1 VVPPETKG
9 LLIHNRGSYRTAK
22 RRDEESVNLAPPV
35 HTGMKVLVTD
45 PIADAGLDRLRDAG
59 HEVETDYDVE
69 GEALLDAV
77 SDANALI
84 VRSGTEVTE
93 AVFDAAPE
101 LVIVGRAGIGVDN
114 IDIEAATDHGVIVA
128 NAPEGNVRAAAEH
141 TVAMTFAVA
150 RSIPQAHGRLLGGE
164 WAKGEF
170 LGTEVNNKTLTIVG
184 LGRVGQ
190 EVAKRLDS
198 LGMDLV
204 VYDPYISEERA
215 DRLGAELVEDLHEAL
230 ARGDF
235 ATVHTPLLPETE
247 GMIGEDELA
256 QLEGGYLINCAR
268 GGIVDEDALAEAV
281 DDGVLAGAALDSFA
295 EEPLPRDSPLLDV
308 EEIVLTPH
316 LGAST
321 EAAQENVAVD
331 TAEAVLAA
339 FDDEPVLTAL
349 NAPSVDET
357 AFPRIKPYIAVAET
371 AGKVAAQLLDGRI
384 TSVEATYEGDIAE
397 EDVELVTASALKG
410 VFEPLEWQVNAVT
423 APRLAEERGIDV
435 TESKTRQTEDFQSL
449 VRVTVHNG
457 EDSIAVEGTLFAGED
472 PRIVRIDGFRV
483 DAVPYGHMLVARNTD
498 EPGVIGLIGTV
509 LGDYDVNIAGMY
521 NARETQGG
529 EALTVYN
536 LDHDVPDDAIEAL
549 LEDDRIVEVTEIT
562 LDDADERPAE

>member
-1 VVPPETKG
+1 
-9 LLIHNRGSYRTAK
+9 
-22 RRDEESVNLAPPV
+22 
-35 HTGMKVLVTD
+35 MKVLVTD

-59 HEVETDYDVE
+59 HEVVTDYESE

-77 SDANALI
+77 ADANALI
-84 VRSGTEVTE
+84 VRSGTDVNE
-93 AVFDAAPE
+93 AVFEAATD

-150 RSIPQAHGRLLGGE
+150 RSIPQAHGRLVGGE

-215 DRLGAELVEDLHEAL
+215 DRLGAELVDDLHDAL
-230 ARGDF
+230 AAGDF

-295 EEPLPRDSPLLDV
+295 EEPLPKDSPLLDV

-331 TAEAVLAA
+331 TAEAVLSA
-339 FDDEPVLTAL
+339 FADEPVLTAL

-384 TSVEATYEGDIAE
+384 TSVETTYEGDIAE

-410 VFEPLEWQVNAVT
+410 VFEPLEWQVNSVN

-435 TESKTRQTEDFQSL
+435 TESKTRQTDDFQSL

-457 EDSIAVEGTLFAGED
+457 DDSISVEGTLFAGED

-483 DAVPYGHMLVARNTD
+483 DAVPYGNMLVARNTD
-498 EPGVIGLIGTV
+498 EPGVIGLIGSV
-509 LGDYDVNIAGMY
+509 LGDHNVNIAGMY

-536 LDHDVPDDAIEAL
+536 LDQDVPDTAIETL
-549 LEDDRIVEVTEIT
+549 LEDDRVIEVTEIT
-562 LDDADERPAE
+562 LDDADERQAE